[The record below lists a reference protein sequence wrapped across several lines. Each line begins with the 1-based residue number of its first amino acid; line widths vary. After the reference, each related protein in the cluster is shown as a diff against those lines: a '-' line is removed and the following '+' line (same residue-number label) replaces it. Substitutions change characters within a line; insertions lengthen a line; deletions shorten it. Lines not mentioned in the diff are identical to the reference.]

1 MKNENSWPK
10 QSLNLPDLS
19 KDDNEL
25 KKPTGQLNVIDH
37 GSSLE
42 PLFSRYSS
50 WDTLRRAIAWMARF
64 KKYMLNRSSKGQHNV
79 PRGPLTVV
87 EVTGAEN
94 DIVKVV
100 QNDAFPKEVDRTSPI
115 HDLNLSFH

>member
-25 KKPTGQLNVIDH
+25 KKPTGQLNVINH

-64 KKYMLNRSSKGQHNV
+64 KKYMLNRNSKGQHNV
-79 PRGPLTVV
+79 PRGPLTVI
-87 EVTGAEN
+87 EVTGAKN

-100 QNDAFPKEVDRTSPI
+100 QNDAFPKEVDRTSSI